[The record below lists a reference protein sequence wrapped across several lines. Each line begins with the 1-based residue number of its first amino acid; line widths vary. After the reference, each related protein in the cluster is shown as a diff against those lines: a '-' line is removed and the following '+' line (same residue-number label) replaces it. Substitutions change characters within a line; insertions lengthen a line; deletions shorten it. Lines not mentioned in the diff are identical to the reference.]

1 MRVQSLKKQ
10 ALNGV
15 PVVARKPRAGGN
27 ASEAARAR
35 DTQLALSSDLSYD
48 IMTSL
53 AGFWIRR
60 AQLVVMKSFDRH
72 FSDLHLRPVEA
83 AALILI
89 GKNQDISQNVL
100 ATALG
105 TDQATMVAISTRLE
119 DQNLI
124 SRRRL
129 VADRRYQVLNL
140 TSEGKKTAAVVKKRL
155 TVHNENVLKNLSATR
170 RKQLVSFLQAIV
182 QR

>member
-1 MRVQSLKKQ
+1 
-10 ALNGV
+10 
-15 PVVARKPRAGGN
+15 
-27 ASEAARAR
+27 
-35 DTQLALSSDLSYD
+35 
-48 IMTSL
+48 MTSL

-72 FSDLHLRPVEA
+72 FSDLQLRPVEA

-124 SRRRL
+124 SRQRS

-140 TSEGKKTAAVVKKRL
+140 TSEGKKTATVVKKCL
-155 TVHNENVLKNLSATR
+155 TVHNENVLKNLSATQ
-170 RKQLVSFLQAIV
+170 RKQLVSSLQAIV